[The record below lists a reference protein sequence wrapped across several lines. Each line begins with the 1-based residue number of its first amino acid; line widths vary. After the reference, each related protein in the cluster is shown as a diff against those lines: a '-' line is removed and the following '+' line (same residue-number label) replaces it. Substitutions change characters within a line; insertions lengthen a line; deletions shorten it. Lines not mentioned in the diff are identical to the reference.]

1 MEATSVMNEQLQI
14 IEGLLFI
21 QGEEG
26 ITLEDVAITLQ
37 LPLNQIPALLEQVRN
52 SYDGRGLTLLQTSG
66 KYRLATRKEQSDAYQ
81 RFFSQPKRQT
91 LSKAALEVLAI
102 IAYNA
107 PITRATIE
115 HIRGVSCEKAIKTL
129 LQFELIQ
136 EAGRESTVGR
146 PMLYAT
152 TEAFLDYFGLISLAE
167 LPPLRQVDASEVQE
181 EVDLFMTRYSE
192 HERDEIEDEVPA
204 QLV

>member
-1 MEATSVMNEQLQI
+1 MMTEQLQI

-21 QGEEG
+21 QGEDGVTIEDIM
-26 ITLEDVAITLQ
+26 ITLEVKRAEATQ
-37 LPLNQIPALLEQVRN
+37 LIEQLRQQ
-52 SYDGRGLTLLQTSG
+52 YDHRGLTIMHTSG
-66 KYRLATRKEQSDAYQ
+66 KYRLATRKEQSHYYQ

-129 LQFELIQ
+129 LQFELIK

-152 TEAFLDYFGLISLAE
+152 TELFLDYFGLVSLAE
-167 LPPLRQVDASEVQE
+167 LPPLRQVVIDDVQE
-181 EVDLFMTRYSE
+181 EVDLFMTRYQE
-192 HERDEIEDEVPA
+192 LTPDEIPDEEPA

>member
-1 MEATSVMNEQLQI
+1 MTEQLQI

-21 QGEEG
+21 QGEDG
-26 ITLEDVAITLQ
+26 VTLEDMSVTLEIKRTEAATLIEQ
-37 LPLNQIPALLEQVRN
+37 LRLQ
-52 SYDGRGLTLLQTSG
+52 YDTRGLTIMHTSG
-66 KYRLATRKEQSDAYQ
+66 KYRLATRKEQSHYYQ

-115 HIRGVSCEKAIKTL
+115 HVRGVSCEKAIKTL

-152 TEAFLDYFGLISLAE
+152 TDLFLDYFGLVSLAE
-167 LPPLRQVDASEVQE
+167 LPPLRQVVVGDVQE
-181 EVDLFMTRYSE
+181 EVDLFMTRYQE
-192 HERDEIEDEVPA
+192 ELADEIADEEPA

>member
-1 MEATSVMNEQLQI
+1 MTEQLQI

-21 QGEEG
+21 QGDEG
-26 ITLEDVAITLQ
+26 VTLEDLAITLEISQEEAQ
-37 LPLNQIPALLEQVRN
+37 QLLERLRLE
-52 SYDGRGLTLLQTSG
+52 YDNRGLTLLQTSG
-66 KYRLATRKEQSDAYQ
+66 KYRFATRKEQSHYYQ

-91 LSKAALEVLAI
+91 LSKASLEVLAI

-129 LQFELIQ
+129 LQFDLIE
-136 EAGRESTVGR
+136 EAGRETTVGR

-152 TEAFLDYFGLISLAE
+152 TETFLDYFGLVSLAE
-167 LPPLRQVDASEVQE
+167 LPPLRQVGEEEVKE
-181 EVDLFMTRYSE
+181 EVDLFMTRYQE
-192 HERDEIEDEVPA
+192 QTPDEIEDEEQL